1 MADTQYLQVQIATL
15 QAQIAALNQQQNV
28 AIDAGD
34 RALVQ
39 QIAAQVAELANQLT
53 NLQEQLASASATAA
67 VPTASTGQVTK
78 DDGTANSQNPATAPT
93 TVTTGADGRIDPANV
108 ESGTNAPVRTLQQTQ
123 GTSDY
128 TAPNTLPADQAGPP
142 APITSAGVGAGNAD
156 AAAPTKNSTAQEIDN
171 VFGSAG
177 PIVPQPNVLD
187 QYASYT
193 YQASF
198 YLMKPEAFQAM
209 VNAKKF
215 NPAGSQLLFQDGGA
229 PVGGRNPYFS
239 NDYYIDKF
247 EISSNTSGKGTG
259 TSHNSNT
266 IKMTVVEPNGIT
278 LIENLDKAVTAYL
291 GTSSQAEK
299 KKNFQSQLYLLVIKF
314 WGYDDSGKLVQAGQ
328 SQAGTTGGITSA
340 PAIVTKYFPMVLNT
354 IKFKIANKLV
364 EYELEGTAV
373 QYQINTGQLRA
384 VVPYNIEL
392 SSTTLS
398 NAFNGA
404 AVVGA
409 TTTTATTTIPA
420 TAASPAA
427 VLAAANAQDAARDQ
441 EGSSSPQT
449 LVSTAPPKADTAPT
463 AKLTVRQG
471 IVAAMNKFQ
480 QDLVKS
486 EQITYPDVYSVEFVT
501 DAIAQAKIAKVG
513 QADSKDPMPVGGS
526 AKEILDPNAQV
537 GKDVT
542 TRTLSITAGQPMV
555 QVIDQLLKNSTY
567 IEDQQLVKVL
577 EKNGLQV
584 PNGSPGKNLA
594 WYKISMQ
601 ATPGKYDPKRNAP
614 AYNIKYIIHPYK
626 INDMVSNYFTSP
638 KYNGV
643 HKQYNYWFT
652 GLNTQILSYEQT
664 YNNLYTQVLSGG
676 PPNPNSATQTDVQ
689 MTPATRSG
697 QSSQGA
703 NGRANEP
710 AANAA
715 DYLYSPGDN
724 VEATLSIIGDPAWLQ
739 QGEITFGVDSKNFNF
754 KGFNADGTINFDSQQ
769 ILFEVLFNTPTD
781 YNLNTGLMDPNVPAS
796 TSNSNGTAAANAGA
810 QPGGLRKSF
819 IFLATTVTSEF
830 VKGKFTQTLKGSKIN
845 NFNNQASKA
854 GNVARP
860 AAKAAATT
868 DATGTT
874 SAVRAPNSATGP
886 NGIDSIPTDQPS
898 VTTPAENGTALP
910 PTAGSSTAVTASGV
924 PVYSDNQVNENLSN
938 PLPASPPSPATTNG
952 VTYVTTTNAST
963 PALGTATGDTNFVRY
978 ADTGAFTA
986 SGIPAPK
993 ILPRDPT
1000 LIVYGDNVTNSQQTQ
1015 VNTTPPQLIDKSDQ

>member
-1 MADTQYLQVQIATL
+1 MPYLTGYGNL
-15 QAQIAALNQQQNV
+15 SQAEYDSIVAA
-28 AIDAGD
+28 
-34 RALVQ
+34 RST
-39 QIAAQVAELANQLT
+39 E
-53 NLQEQLASASATAA
+53 A
-67 VPTASTGQVTK
+67 VLPTASTGQVAQ
-78 DDGTANSQNPATAPT
+78 DDGSAGIQNPAVAATSVEVQTDANGRIVADNTTNSQYVATNGTSADTLTLTNSQGTPVTDTNANADSVATPT
-93 TVTTGADGRIDPANV
+93 TSP
-108 ESGTNAPVRTLQQTQ
+108 
-123 GTSDY
+123 
-128 TAPNTLPADQAGPP
+128 
-142 APITSAGVGAGNAD
+142 GVGAGNAD

-171 VFGSAG
+171 VFNTAG

-209 VNAKKF
+209 VKAKKF

-229 PVGGRNPYFS
+229 AVSGRNPYFT

-247 EISSNTSGKGTG
+247 EISSTISGKGTG
-259 TSHNSNT
+259 TAHNANT

-278 LIENLDKAVTAYL
+278 LIENLDKAVTDYL
-291 GTSSQAEK
+291 GTTSQTEK

-328 SQAGTTGGITSA
+328 SQAGATSGATSA

-404 AVVGA
+404 ADVTSTTEVTSVTTGNKTTDTY
-409 TTTTATTTIPA
+409 TTTTEKPRDETTSTDGTIP
-420 TAASPAA
+420 TP
-427 VLAAANAQDAARDQ
+427 
-441 EGSSSPQT
+441 
-449 LVSTAPPKADTAPT
+449 TAPPKADAAPT

-526 AKEILDPNAQV
+526 AKEKLDPAAQT

-697 QSSQGA
+697 QSGQGA
-703 NGRANEP
+703 NGRSNEP

-754 KGFNADGTINFDSQQ
+754 KGFNADGTINFDAQQ
-769 ILFEVLFNTPTD
+769 ILFEVLFNTPSD

-796 TSNSNGTAAANAGA
+796 TSNSNSTATANSGS

-845 NFNNQASKA
+845 NFGNQASKA

-860 AAKAAATT
+860 GGNAATT
-868 DATGTT
+868 NTATGTAD
-874 SAVRAPNSATGP
+874 AVRAPNSATGP
-886 NGIDSIPTDQPS
+886 NGINSIPTSQPS
-898 VTTPAENGTALP
+898 VTAPGENGTALP
-910 PTAGSSTAVTASGV
+910 PTAGSASRVSADGV
-924 PVYSDNQVNENLSN
+924 PVYSANQVNQNLNTNAALSN
-938 PLPASPPSPATTNG
+938 PLPATPPTAPTSDGGIQSFVDYTAARAGTGGVQTADQQQQIAAVDAAVNSGGSTNL
-952 VTYVTTTNAST
+952 A
-963 PALGTATGDTNFVRY
+963 
-978 ADTGAFTA
+978 
-986 SGIPAPK
+986 PAPAV
-993 ILPRDPT
+993 LPIKNANETYDQYQAK
-1000 LIVYGDNVTNSQQTQ
+1000 LENGSSQQ
-1015 VNTTPPQLIDKSDQ
+1015 VNTTPPQKMNKSDQ

>member
-1 MADTQYLQVQIATL
+1 MSISSELQAEINAKQKQIAEYQTALADAKATGGNPYAEVGFQQRIATL
-15 QAQIAALNQQQNV
+15 EAGVATRQAELTTYQAS
-28 AIDAGD
+28 AGGTST
-34 RALVQ
+34 AS
-39 QIAAQVAELANQLT
+39 AGQVAT
-53 NLQEQLASASATAA
+53 DDKT
-67 VPTASTGQVTK
+67 TGI
-78 DDGTANSQNPATAPT
+78 QNPATPPT
-93 TVTTGADGRIDPANV
+93 VVTTDTTGRIDTATVTNSQYVSTDGAAANTLTL
-108 ESGTNAPVRTLQQTQ
+108 TNSQ
-123 GTSDY
+123 GTPVTDTNS
-128 TAPNTLPADQAGPP
+128 NTVATPT
-142 APITSAGVGAGNAD
+142 TSPGAGAGNAD
-156 AAAPTKNSTAQEIDN
+156 AAAPTKNATAQEIDN
-171 VFGSAG
+171 VFNTAG
-177 PIVPQPNVLD
+177 PIIPQPNVLD

-198 YLMKPEAFQAM
+198 YLMKPESFQAM

-229 PVGGRNPYFS
+229 AVAGRNPYFT

-247 EISSNTSGKGTG
+247 EIASNTSGKGTG

-278 LIENLDKAVTAYL
+278 LIENLDKAVTDYL
-291 GTSSQAEK
+291 GTTSQAQK

-328 SQAGTTGGITSA
+328 SQAATTGGTTAA

-398 NAFNGA
+398 DAFNGA
-404 AVVGA
+404 ADVVTTSESSTTVTGS
-409 TTTTATTTIPA
+409 TTTTTTTTTTTQPRDATTSSDGTIP
-420 TAASPAA
+420 TP
-427 VLAAANAQDAARDQ
+427 
-441 EGSSSPQT
+441 
-449 LVSTAPPKADTAPT
+449 TAPPKANAAPT
-463 AKLTVRQG
+463 PKLTVRQG

-501 DAIAQAKIAKVG
+501 DAVAQAKIAKVG

-526 AKEILDPNAQV
+526 AKQQVDPAAQP

-676 PPNPNSATQTDVQ
+676 PSNPNSATQTDVQ

-697 QSSQGA
+697 QSGQGA
-703 NGRANEP
+703 IGRANEP

-754 KGFNADGTINFDSQQ
+754 KGFNADGTINFDAQQ
-769 ILFEVLFNTPTD
+769 ILFEVLFNTPSD

-796 TSNSNGTAAANAGA
+796 TSNSNSTATTNSGS

-845 NFNNQASKA
+845 NFDNQASKA

-860 AAKAAATT
+860 VANPS
-868 DATGTT
+868 TT
-874 SAVRAPNSATGP
+874 SNTANVGARAINASTGP
-886 NGIDSIPTDQPS
+886 NGINSIPTTQPS
-898 VTTPAENGTALP
+898 AAATESTVSALP
-910 PTAGSSTAVTASGV
+910 PTSGQTPAVNNNGTLTQYPPNPNSSAAVATDTSPQTVQPATAPT
-924 PVYSDNQVNENLSN
+924 PPTSDGGIAVV
-938 PLPASPPSPATTNG
+938 PASATNSNQGTNL
-952 VTYVTTTNAST
+952 A
-963 PALGTATGDTNFVRY
+963 
-978 ADTGAFTA
+978 
-986 SGIPAPK
+986 PAPP
-993 ILPRDPT
+993 ILPIKSGNET
-1000 LIVYGDNVTNSQQTQ
+1000 AEQYLAKLQNVGTQQ
-1015 VNTTPPQLIDKSDQ
+1015 VNTTPPQQLNKSDA

>member
-1 MADTQYLQVQIATL
+1 MAVPT
-15 QAQIAALNQQQNV
+15 
-28 AIDAGD
+28 
-34 RALVQ
+34 
-39 QIAAQVAELANQLT
+39 
-53 NLQEQLASASATAA
+53 LQEQLAAIAA
-67 VPTASTGQVTK
+67 AEAGRLPPASTGQIVQ
-78 DDGTANSQNPATAPT
+78 DDGTAGIQNPPTPPAVVATDTTGRINTATVTNSQYVSTDGAAAPILTLTNSQGTPVTDTNANASTPATPT
-93 TVTTGADGRIDPANV
+93 TNAGA
-108 ESGTNAPVRTLQQTQ
+108 
-123 GTSDY
+123 
-128 TAPNTLPADQAGPP
+128 
-142 APITSAGVGAGNAD
+142 GAGNAD
-156 AAAPTKNSTAQEIDN
+156 AATPAKNSTAQEIDN

-198 YLMKPEAFQAM
+198 YLMKPESFQAM
-209 VNAKKF
+209 VKAKKF
-215 NPAGSQLLFQDGGA
+215 SPAGSQLLFQDGGA

-239 NDYYIDKF
+239 NDYYIDRF
-247 EISSNTSGKGTG
+247 EISSTISGKGTG
-259 TSHNSNT
+259 TAHNANA

-278 LIENLDKAVTAYL
+278 LIENLDKAVSDYL
-291 GTSSQAEK
+291 GNSGNPPK
-299 KKNFQSQLYLLVIKF
+299 KKNFQAQLYLLVLKF
-314 WGYDDSGKLVQAGQ
+314 WGYDDNGKLVQAGQ
-328 SQAGTTGGITSA
+328 AQADTTTGVTTP
-340 PAIVTKYFPMVLNT
+340 PAIVTKYFPMVLNS

-398 NAFNGA
+398 DAFNGA
-404 AVVGA
+404 ADVVSTTEVTSTTTGNKTIDTY
-409 TTTTATTTIPA
+409 TTTTFKPRDETTST
-420 TAASPAA
+420 
-427 VLAAANAQDAARDQ
+427 D
-441 EGSSSPQT
+441 GSTPT
-449 LVSTAPPKADTAPT
+449 PTAPPKADAAPT

-471 IVAAMNKFQ
+471 IVAAMNNFQ
-480 QDLVKS
+480 RELVKS

-501 DAIAQAKIAKVG
+501 DSIAQAKIAKVG

-526 AKEILDPNAQV
+526 VKEKLDPVAQP
-537 GKDVT
+537 GKDTT

-601 ATPGKYDPKRNAP
+601 ATPGQYDPKRNAP
-614 AYNIKYIIHPYK
+614 AYNIKYIVHPYK
-626 INDMVSNYFTSP
+626 VNDMVSNYFSNP

-676 PPNPNSATQTDVQ
+676 PPNPNSATQSDVQ

-703 NGRANEP
+703 IGRANEP

-724 VEATLSIIGDPAWLQ
+724 VSATLSIVGDPAWLQ

-754 KGFNADGTINFDSQQ
+754 KGFNADGTINFDAQQ

-781 YNLNTGLMDPNVPAS
+781 YNLNTGLMDPNVPDS
-796 TSNSNGTAAANAGA
+796 TNNSNSTTSASAGS
-810 QPGGLRKSF
+810 QPGALRRSF
-819 IFLATTVTSEF
+819 IFLATEVTSEF

-845 NFNNQASKA
+845 QFNDQASKA
-854 GNVARP
+854 GNVVRP
-860 AAKAAATT
+860 GGTATT
-868 DATGTT
+868 TDSSTGTT
-874 SAVRAPNSATGP
+874 DAVRAPNSATGP
-886 NGIDSIPTDQPS
+886 NGINSIPTSQPS
-898 VTTPAENGTALP
+898 VASITNAGTATP
-910 PTAGSSTAVTASGV
+910 PTSAATTADGTPIFSSSQANQNLISNANTTV
-924 PVYSDNQVNENLSN
+924 PNL
-938 PLPASPPSPATTNG
+938 LPASVPTAPTSDGDIQSQIAAVNATNSGQGTNL
-952 VTYVTTTNAST
+952 A
-963 PALGTATGDTNFVRY
+963 
-978 ADTGAFTA
+978 
-986 SGIPAPK
+986 PAPPV
-993 ILPRDPT
+993 LPRDPT
-1000 LIVYGDNVTNSQQTQ
+1000 LVIYGDNAASGVQTT
-1015 VNTTPPQLIDKSDQ
+1015 VNTTPPQKLNKSDQ

>member
-1 MADTQYLQVQIATL
+1 
-15 QAQIAALNQQQNV
+15 
-28 AIDAGD
+28 
-34 RALVQ
+34 
-39 QIAAQVAELANQLT
+39 
-53 NLQEQLASASATAA
+53 
-67 VPTASTGQVTK
+67 
-78 DDGTANSQNPATAPT
+78 
-93 TVTTGADGRIDPANV
+93 
-108 ESGTNAPVRTLQQTQ
+108 
-123 GTSDY
+123 
-128 TAPNTLPADQAGPP
+128 
-142 APITSAGVGAGNAD
+142 
-156 AAAPTKNSTAQEIDN
+156 
-171 VFGSAG
+171 
-177 PIVPQPNVLD
+177 
-187 QYASYT
+187 
-193 YQASF
+193 
-198 YLMKPEAFQAM
+198 
-209 VNAKKF
+209 
-215 NPAGSQLLFQDGGA
+215 
-229 PVGGRNPYFS
+229 
-239 NDYYIDKF
+239 
-247 EISSNTSGKGTG
+247 
-259 TSHNSNT
+259 
-266 IKMTVVEPNGIT
+266 
-278 LIENLDKAVTAYL
+278 
-291 GTSSQAEK
+291 
-299 KKNFQSQLYLLVIKF
+299 LYLLVIKF

-328 SQAGTTGGITSA
+328 SQAGTTGGATSA

-404 AVVGA
+404 ADVIS
-409 TTTTATTTIPA
+409 TTEVTSVTDGKKTTDTYTTTITKP
-420 TAASPAA
+420 
-427 VLAAANAQDAARDQ
+427 RD
-441 EGSSSPQT
+441 ETTSTDGSTPT
-449 LVSTAPPKADTAPT
+449 PTAPPKADAAPT

-501 DAIAQAKIAKVG
+501 EAVAQAKIAKVG
-513 QADSKDPMPVGGS
+513 QADSKDPMPIGGS
-526 AKEILDPNAQV
+526 AKEKLDPNAQT

-584 PNGSPGKNLA
+584 PNGAPGKNLA

-601 ATPGKYDPKRNAP
+601 ATPGQYDPKRNAP

-703 NGRANEP
+703 DGRANEP

-754 KGFNADGTINFDSQQ
+754 KGFNADGTINFDAQQ
-769 ILFEVLFNTPTD
+769 ILFEVLFNTPSD

-796 TSNSNGTAAANAGA
+796 TSNSNGTAATNSGS

-854 GNVARP
+854 GNLARP
-860 AAKAAATT
+860 GGNAATT
-868 DATGTT
+868 NTATGTT
-874 SAVRAPNSATGP
+874 DAVRAPNSATGP
-886 NGIDSIPTDQPS
+886 NGINSIPTSQPS
-898 VTTPAENGTALP
+898 VTAPAENGTALP
-910 PTAGSSTAVTASGV
+910 PTAGSSTAVTADGV
-924 PVYSDNQVNENLSN
+924 PVYSANQVNQNLNTN
-938 PLPASPPSPATTNG
+938 PLPASVPGAPTSDGDIQSFKDYAAARAGTGGVQTQAQQDQIAAVSAATAGQGTNL
-952 VTYVTTTNAST
+952 A
-963 PALGTATGDTNFVRY
+963 
-978 ADTGAFTA
+978 
-986 SGIPAPK
+986 PAPSV
-993 ILPRDPT
+993 LPRDPT
-1000 LIVYGDNVTNSQQTQ
+1000 LVVYGDNAASGVQTA
-1015 VNTTPPQLIDKSDQ
+1015 VNTTPPQKMNKSDQ